1 MLEQIK
7 ARIAEI
13 EAAIAQ
19 AVQNHSTLVGHLAE
33 ARHFLDM
40 ATKIADEV
48 APANPVTDV
57 LNVVDHVVDEVLPA
71 EQPTA

>member
-13 EAAIAQ
+13 ETAIQQTITQHGAL
-19 AVQNHSTLVGHLAE
+19 TGHLAE
-33 ARHFLDM
+33 AKHFLDM
-40 ATKIADEV
+40 ATKTAEVV

-57 LNVVDHVVDEVLPA
+57 LEAVDNVVDVVGVSSA
-71 EQPTA
+71 E